1 MTKID
6 RLPDR
11 KAEVLDAILTLRL
24 HVAAFGEQDAL
35 GWWDSYALGDVGEY
49 ALGRLFPRTA
59 RWAALELGSEAARR
73 RQQQL
78 LEGVPGALHLFD
90 LGNQVESMLEARI
103 LSHKA
108 GESYSTL
115 AFAVRNRPR
124 SVDELAVALG
134 RLVGDDAVAQ
144 ARSQTPQSAILLQL
158 PSLSG
163 ADVTSLA
170 LRRARTLT
178 TAYVHGDRAR
188 LVVPYL
194 LPGPQVAS

>member
-6 RLPDR
+6 TLPDR
-11 KAEVLDAILTLRL
+11 KADVLDAILTLRL
-24 HVAAFGEQDAL
+24 NVAAFGEQDAL
-35 GWWDSYALGDVGEY
+35 AWWDSYALGDVGEY

-73 RQQQL
+73 RQHQL

-103 LSHKA
+103 LSYKA
-108 GESYSTL
+108 GESHGTL
-115 AFAVRNRPR
+115 SLAVRSRPR
-124 SVDELAVALG
+124 SADDLAVALG
-134 RLVGDDAVAQ
+134 HLVGDEAVAQ
-144 ARSQTPQSAILLQL
+144 ARSQTPQSATLLQL

-163 ADVTSLA
+163 ADVMSLA
-170 LRRARTLT
+170 LRRARTLA

>member
-1 MTKID
+1 MTTTGT
-6 RLPDR
+6 LPDR
-11 KAEVLDAILTLRL
+11 KADVFDAILTLRL

-73 RQQQL
+73 RQHQL

-90 LGNQVESMLEARI
+90 LGNQIEPMVEARI
-103 LSHKA
+103 LSYKV
-108 GESYSTL
+108 GESHGKLSLAVQST
-115 AFAVRNRPR
+115 PR
-124 SVDELAVALG
+124 SAEDLAVALG
-134 RLVGDDAVAQ
+134 YLVGDDAVAQ
-144 ARSQTPQSAILLQL
+144 AKSQTPQSASLLQL
-158 PSLSG
+158 PPLSG
-163 ADVTSLA
+163 VDVTSLA

-178 TAYVHGDRAR
+178 TAYVHSDRAK
-188 LVVPYL
+188 LVVPYI